1 VVLQPAAPP
10 QAPSRPA
17 AKGQGILSEL
27 VQVGVL
33 ALVLFLVIHLAVQ
46 PVRVI
51 GSSMYPTVSDQ
62 DYLIAT
68 TIDYRFHA
76 PQRGDIVILRDP
88 YDSSLDFI
96 KRVVALPGEHL
107 LIRSGRIYI
116 NGHLLHEPYLNNQE
130 QWTVNANYPVTG
142 SADPE
147 GDVIPANQYFVMGDN
162 RNHSSDSRAFGSIPR
177 SSIEARGWLRVLPL
191 GQFGTIDRQKPT
203 LSPTASLAA

>member
-1 VVLQPAAPP
+1 VLQPASQP
-10 QAPSRPA
+10 QVPSQPA
-17 AKGQGILSEL
+17 ARGQGILSEL

-51 GSSMYPTVSDQ
+51 GSSMYPTVADQ

-68 TIDYRFHA
+68 TIDYRFNSPH
-76 PQRGDIVILRDP
+76 RGDIVILRDP

-96 KRVVALPGEHL
+96 KRVIALPGEHL
-107 LIRSGRIYI
+107 LIRNGQVYI
-116 NGHLLHEPYLNNQE
+116 NGRLLTEPYVNHQE
-130 QWTVNANYPVTG
+130 QWTVNSNYPASG

-147 GDVIPANQYFVMGDN
+147 GIVIPANQYFVMGDN
-162 RNHSSDSRAFGSIPR
+162 RNHSSDSRAFGAIPR

-191 GQFGTIDRQKPT
+191 SQLGTIDRQKPT
-203 LSPTASLAA
+203 LSPTPSLAAA

>member
-1 VVLQPAAPP
+1 MLQPATGPK
-10 QAPSRPA
+10 APSRSRA
-17 AKGQGILSEL
+17 TGRGVLSEL

-68 TIDYRFHA
+68 TIDYRFHP

-88 YDSSLDFI
+88 YDPSLDFI
-96 KRVVALPGEHL
+96 KRVVAVPGDHL
-107 LIRSGRIYI
+107 LIKNAHVFIDGRLLQEPYI
-116 NGHLLHEPYLNNQE
+116 NPQE
-130 QWTVNANYPVTG
+130 QWTVNTSWPASGT
-142 SADPE
+142 ADPQ
-147 GDVIPANQYFVMGDN
+147 GVVVPASDYFVMGDN
-162 RNHSSDSRAFGSIPR
+162 RNHSSDSRSFGFITR

-191 GQFGTIDRQKPT
+191 PQVGTIDRERPT
-203 LSPTASLAA
+203 LSSTVSIAA

>member
-1 VVLQPAAPP
+1 M
-10 QAPSRPA
+10 
-17 AKGQGILSEL
+17 
-27 VQVGVL
+27 

-96 KRVVALPGEHL
+96 KRVIAVPGDHV
-107 LIRSGRIYI
+107 LIRDGQVYIDGR
-116 NGHLLHEPYLNNQE
+116 LLHESYLNNQE
-130 QWTVNANYPVTG
+130 QWTVNANWPTEG
-142 SADPE
+142 SQNAQ
-147 GDVIPANQYFVMGDN
+147 GDVVPANDYFVMGDN
-162 RNHSSDSRAFGSIPR
+162 RNHSSDSRSFGFVPR
-177 SSIEARGWLRVLPL
+177 SSIEARGWIRVLPL
-191 GQFGTIDRQKPT
+191 PQLGTIDRAKPS
-203 LSPTASLAA
+203 LSPTATLAA